1 MKKYVIMNY
10 MKEFEEL
17 KVIITDI
24 NDVFCSVCK
33 DWEKQGI
40 MFNQSSKLV
49 KDIEKNM
56 EYLLDV
62 VNYRD
67 FLNGNEYDKI
77 LNLSLN
83 PLISHVRIKQ
93 LNSIFY
99 KFIKY
104 LTKKIDGKKGSIP
117 INKCFNDLFGLRI
130 ITERKFDYEEVND
143 FIKKEFPFCK
153 CINATRAN
161 GDYNAVHI
169 YFKQDNMH
177 YQWELQLWFKGDE
190 EKNHLSHKKHKQEYT
205 LWEKL
210 FKNRKGGYD
219 G

>member
-1 MKKYVIMNY
+1 MTEQHKIRVYRDGNGDVSIYIKAPSE
-10 MKEFEEL
+10 KWL
-17 KVIITDI
+17 KVADALTRT
-24 NDVFCSVCK
+24 K
-33 DWEKQGI
+33 
-40 MFNQSSKLV
+40 
-49 KDIEKNM
+49 
-56 EYLLDV
+56 
-62 VNYRD
+62 
-67 FLNGNEYDKI
+67 YDT
-77 LNLSLN
+77 
-83 PLISHVRIKQ
+83 Q
-93 LNSIFY
+93 IFG
-99 KFIKY
+99 FVS
-104 LTKKIDGKKGSIP
+104 GV
-117 INKCFNDLFGLRI
+117 
-130 ITERKFDYEEVND
+130 DYEEIND